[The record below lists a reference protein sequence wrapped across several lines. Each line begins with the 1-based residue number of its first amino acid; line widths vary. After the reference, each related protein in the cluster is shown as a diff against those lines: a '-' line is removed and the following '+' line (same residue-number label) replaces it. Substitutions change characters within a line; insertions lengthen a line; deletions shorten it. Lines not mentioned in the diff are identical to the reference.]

1 MEDRTKFADNL
12 MDLLKQIV
20 THLKAHDDAIE
31 KLVAKDDEIE
41 HQLDIIFENQIGY
54 QAICGDG

>member
-41 HQLDIIFENQIGY
+41 HQLDIIFENQISY
-54 QAICGDG
+54 QAICGNS

>member
-20 THLKAHDDAIE
+20 IHLKAHDEAIE
-31 KLVAKDDEIE
+31 ELKAKDNEIE
-41 HQLDIIFENQIGY
+41 HQLDIIFENQIGH
-54 QAICGDG
+54 QAICGDS

>member
-20 THLKAHDDAIE
+20 THLKAHDEAIE
-31 KLVAKDDEIE
+31 ELKAKDTEIE
-41 HQLDIIFENQIGY
+41 QQLDIIFENQIGH
-54 QAICGDG
+54 QAICGDS

>member
-41 HQLDIIFENQIGY
+41 NQLDIIFENQIGH
-54 QAICGDG
+54 QAICGDS